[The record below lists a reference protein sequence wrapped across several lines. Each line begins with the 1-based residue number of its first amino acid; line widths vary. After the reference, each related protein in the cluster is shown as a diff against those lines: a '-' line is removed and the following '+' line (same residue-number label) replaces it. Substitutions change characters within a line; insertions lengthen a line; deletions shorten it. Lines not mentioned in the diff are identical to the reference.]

1 MTEIFLD
8 AFFDTLKLF
17 PFLLVIYILL
27 ELFERYVLIQPKI
40 LKGKLA
46 PLLGAATGLVPQCGF
61 SVMAAKLYDK
71 KFIRTGTILAVFLAT
86 SDEAFAILLSSGR
99 FLSLFLLVLSKLVIA
114 VVAGYAADAILW
126 KREER
131 ELQTEERGH
140 FCGKEHSERL
150 WYDYFVMPLLHSL
163 KIALYIFFVTALFGL
178 LFFFVGEDK
187 VTAFLSSNL
196 WLQPIFTTLI
206 GFIPNCASSV
216 VLTQAYLVGGITFG
230 SCVAGLCVNAG
241 MGLVV
246 LLRNVK
252 EWKRNL
258 CLISTLCAISIAAGL
273 VINLVEVLV
282 RG

>member
-1 MTEIFLD
+1 MAEILLD

-61 SVMAAKLYDK
+61 SVMAAKLYDQ

-86 SDEAFAILLSSGR
+86 SDEAFAILLSGGR
-99 FLSLFLLVLSKLVIA
+99 FLSLLMLIFAKLVIA
-114 VVAGYAADAILW
+114 IAAGYLADALLRR
-126 KREER
+126 KEER
-131 ELQTEERGH
+131 ALESEETGH
-140 FCGKEHSERL
+140 FCGKEHSHRP

-163 KIALYIFFVTALFGL
+163 KIALYIFLVTAFFGL
-178 LFFFVGEDK
+178 LFFFIGEDR
-187 VTAFLSSNL
+187 VMAFLSANV
-196 WLQPIFTTLI
+196 WLQPVFTTLI

-216 VLTQAYLVGGITFG
+216 VLTQTYLVGGITFG

-258 CLISTLCAISIAAGL
+258 CLVSTLCAISIASGI
-273 VINLVEVLV
+273 VINLIEVLV